1 MSKTIAVVGGQG
13 AIGKKVCEALV
24 KGGVADRVLCMDMR
38 TTGAIAGVE
47 ERVVDIYD
55 PQGFEAALEGVDVVF
70 NAVGPY
76 LSHGTTVAEAC
87 LAAGA
92 HYGDACADVPVTNA
106 LLKMNE
112 QFKAKGL
119 SLVTGLGFS
128 PGLTNLV
135 VRQLATEFDEL
146 ERADLAFWVRGG
158 SDITGGETGTVK
170 DYITQEFGPVESFE
184 DGGMVT
190 MQGFVDGAEEI
201 DVEGARISV
210 YYAGHTEQLT
220 VPQFIPGFNT
230 VTLKGEV
237 LPVGL
242 SRLVAKAVD
251 MGLASE
257 EEIEVGGH
265 KVTPLQFVMSYM
277 FSETASQSYDLGS
290 LDMPDGLQVR
300 VTGKINGGEQTRV
313 VQILFGPYEDCME
326 IGTGYPAAVAAEFLV
341 TGDIDLRGAYAPEA
355 LDAALAEKLIQ
366 ASVDRCPE
374 GTRIINA

>member
-1 MSKTIAVVGGQG
+1 MSKTIAVVGGHG

-24 KGGVADRVLCMDMR
+24 KGGAADRVLCMDMR

-55 PQGFEAALEGVDVVF
+55 TRNFVAALEGVDVVV

-76 LSHGTTVAEAC
+76 LAHGTTVAEAC

-92 HYGDACADVPVTNA
+92 HYTDACADVPVTKA
-106 LLKMNE
+106 LLAMDE

-135 VRQLATEFDEL
+135 VRQLASEFDEV

-158 SDITGGETGTVK
+158 SDITEGDTGTLK

-184 DGGMVT
+184 GGEMVT
-190 MQGFVDGAEEI
+190 VQGFIDGAEQI
-201 DVEGARISV
+201 DVEGTEITV

-220 VPQFIPGFNT
+220 VPRFIPGFST

-237 LPVGL
+237 IPVGL
-242 SRLVAKAVD
+242 SRLVAKAVE
-251 MGLASE
+251 MGLSSE
-257 EEIEVGGH
+257 EELEVGGH
-265 KVTPLQFVMSYM
+265 KVTPLQFVMSYV

-290 LDMPDGLQVR
+290 LEMPDGLQVR
-300 VTGKINGGEQTRV
+300 VAGKIEGGEETRV

-326 IGTGYPAAVAAEFLV
+326 IGTGYPVAVAAEFLLS
-341 TGDIDLRGAYAPEA
+341 GDIDLRGAYAPEA
-355 LDAALAEKLIQ
+355 LDAALAERLIQ